1 MRCAWKELLEILPQ
15 RLRRE
20 VDQQGR
26 DGLQELRLRFHAP
39 PELVLQGESRWL
51 QGNISREELSFVVNA
66 ASRYSPWAAESMS
79 QGFLTAP
86 GGHRIGICGQAV
98 YKEGRVS
105 GMREITSLC
114 IRVARDFPELG
125 DRLKGLCCSV
135 LILGAPGWGKT
146 TLLRCLIRQYAQN
159 IQVSVVDDRGELFP
173 EGFVRGPKMD
183 VLTGC
188 PKGEAMERVLRT
200 MGPACIAVDEITAEE
215 DCKALISA
223 ANCGVILLATA
234 HGASL
239 RDFRTRPVYQR
250 LSGQGVFDTLVTLN
264 PDKSWQVE
272 RITI

>member
-51 QGNISREELSFVVNA
+51 QGNITREELSFVVNA
-66 ASRYSPWAAESMS
+66 ASRYSPWAAESIS
-79 QGFLTAP
+79 QGFLTSP

-98 YKEGRVS
+98 YKEGRVG

-173 EGFVRGPKMD
+173 DGFVRGLKMD

-250 LSGQGVFDTLVTLN
+250 LSGQGVFDTLVTLK